1 MKSILVLLMVA
12 CFPALGVGQT
22 AKTLEDKLLQLS
34 DLEKAIEL
42 DENNSDAL
50 RLLTILSFDEEVGAK
65 ARKIYDP
72 LKDEDR
78 SFRIDCELGYGCLNR
93 KKYKQAVQHFERAY
107 KENQG
112 GDIRFGLAK
121 ALLLSGQDVDEARM
135 SELLNFAPHRLTRKT
150 RKEIVGSF
158 FEVRGLYL
166 KKLKRFEE
174 AAAAFEVAFRNYP
187 EDEEIIKQLIE
198 VYMGRNDRQAEAY
211 RRRLKKLHQKNA
223 ED

>member
-78 SFRIDCELGYGCLNR
+78 S
-93 KKYKQAVQHFERAY
+93 
-107 KENQG
+107 
-112 GDIRFGLAK
+112 
-121 ALLLSGQDVDEARM
+121 LS
-135 SELLNFAPHRLTRKT
+135 
-150 RKEIVGSF
+150 
-158 FEVRGLYL
+158 
-166 KKLKRFEE
+166 
-174 AAAAFEVAFRNYP
+174 
-187 EDEEIIKQLIE
+187 LI
-198 VYMGRNDRQAEAY
+198 
-211 RRRLKKLHQKNA
+211 HI
-223 ED
+223 